1 MPMIYFVRHAH
12 SIWTPEEMRPLS
24 SQGFEDAVRVADV
37 LEDYPIDAMYTSPY
51 TRAWQTVEP
60 LAERLG
66 LALYTEPDL
75 RERNLGDGP
84 FENHLQA
91 VAAVWQNPTF
101 AHPGGE
107 SNLAAQ
113 QRGVAVVERLKQ
125 LYADDQ
131 IVLATHGNL
140 MALILQYYQPSIDF
154 EFWKI
159 LTLPDIYA
167 LDFRESEGGILER
180 IWGK

>member
-1 MPMIYFVRHAH
+1 
-12 SIWTPEEMRPLS
+12 MRPLS
-24 SQGFEDAVRVADV
+24 VQGFVDAIRLAD
-37 LEDYPIDAMYTSPY
+37 LMEGYPIDTIFTSPY
-51 TRAWQTVEP
+51 TRARQTVEP

-66 LALYTEPDL
+66 SPLSTELDL
-75 RERNLGDGP
+75 RERDLGDGP
-84 FENHLQA
+84 FEDFLQA

-113 QRGVAVVERLKQ
+113 QRGVAVVERLKK
-125 LYADDQ
+125 AHPGDQ

-140 MALILQYYQPSIDF
+140 MALILQHYEPSINF
-154 EFWKI
+154 EFWKA
-159 LTLPDIYA
+159 LTLPDIYT
-167 LDFRESEGGILER
+167 LDFRESEGGILQR